1 MKKKIGR
8 YSFYLRPISI
18 AIDLIIINCLFVLT
32 DFKNSYY
39 LREYLE
45 TLSINSFYIFSL
57 LSLLWVAIT
66 FFSKFYEVYRF
77 TTEIRIFTLIFNQFF
92 IFTLFLFGIF
102 GSTDLSI
109 SIYNLFGFILSSLI
123 CVSVVKFFI
132 FYILRKF
139 RLGFGGNNRKIIIIG
154 KDNSTDELEEFF
166 KMKKELG
173 YNHFK
178 TFDTKTNFSLAQAVN
193 YIHRKNIDEIYCS
206 VDQLNSS
213 QIRNIIDYC
222 DNHFKTLKFLPRRDN
237 LYYKQLDFQTYG
249 YSTVQSFRKTPL
261 EADTVYFFIKRIY
274 DIIFSLMVIFLILS
288 WLTPIIAILINLD
301 SKGPIFFKQARNG
314 YKYKEFYC
322 YKFRS
327 MIVNDDA
334 NEKTATKKDLRVT
347 SFGKFLRKSSLDEMP
362 QFINVL
368 IGDMSVVGPRPHMI
382 KENLKYS
389 KTVNKFMLRHSVKP
403 GITGLAQINGYRG
416 EIETDKDIIN
426 RIKYD
431 IYYIQNWSFI
441 LDIKVTIKTTINF
454 LKGGEE
460 KAY

>member
-1 MKKKIGR
+1 M
-8 YSFYLRPISI
+8 
-18 AIDLIIINCLFVLT
+18 AIDLIIINSLFVLI
-32 DFKNSYY
+32 DFKNSSY

-45 TLSINSFYIFSL
+45 TFFINPAYIFSL
-57 LSLLWVAIT
+57 LSILWIGIT

-77 TTEIRIFTLIFNQFF
+77 TTEIRIFSLIFNQFF
-92 IFTLFLFGIF
+92 VFTLFLFGIF
-102 GSTDLSI
+102 GLTDLSI
-109 SIYNLFGFILSSLI
+109 STYNLFGFIFSSLI
-123 CVSVVKFFI
+123 CVSIVKFFI

-139 RLGFGGNNRKIIIIG
+139 RLGFGANYRKIIIIG

-166 KMKKELG
+166 NTKKELG

-178 TFDTKTNFSLAQAVN
+178 TFDTKKNFSLAEAVN
-193 YIHRKNIDEIYCS
+193 YISRKNIDEIYCS
-206 VDQLNSS
+206 VEQLNSS

-237 LYYKQLDFQTYG
+237 LYYKQLDFQNYG
-249 YSTVQSFRKTPL
+249 YSTVQSFRKNPL
-261 EADTVYFFIKRIY
+261 EADTIYFFIKRIY
-274 DIIFSLMVIFLILS
+274 DIVFSLIVILLILS
-288 WLTPIIAILINLD
+288 WLTPIIAILISLD
-301 SKGPIFFKQARNG
+301 SKGPVFFKQLRNG
-314 YKYKEFYC
+314 YKYKEFHC

-327 MIVNDDA
+327 MLVNDDA
-334 NEKTATKKDLRVT
+334 DEKQATKGDYRVT
-347 SFGKFLRKSSLDEMP
+347 NFGKFLRASSLDEMP

-368 IGDMSVVGPRPHMI
+368 LGDMSVVGPRPHMI

-416 EIETDKDIIN
+416 EIETEKDIIN

-431 IYYIQNWSFI
+431 IYYIQNLSFI